1 VSQVRQHTTL
11 SHINLPQIEDE
22 SGEAD
27 SVTVIPDSYLY
38 QLGIRVH
45 WTRKVSEIINA
56 KALNEIF

>member
-1 VSQVRQHTTL
+1 MI
-11 SHINLPQIEDE
+11 SHIDLPQIEDE

-27 SVTVIPDSYLY
+27 SLTVIPDSYLY

-45 WTRKVSEIINA
+45 WTRKVSDIINA